1 MTEEEKELGQM
12 IYYVGIKLAY
22 KVKKGNGYTN
32 HYRTMDF
39 PTRMENIDDMNSNP
53 GMILKLMGALKL
65 TGKKIY
71 DFHVYEEL
79 YRKELSR
86 SFTHKQKDYIKEK
99 E

>member
-12 IYYVGIKLAY
+12 IYYVGVKLAY
-22 KVKKGNGYTN
+22 KVKKGNGYIN

-53 GMILKLMGALKL
+53 GMMLKLMGALKL
-65 TGKKIY
+65 TSKKIY

-86 SFTHKQKDYIKEK
+86 SFTHKQKDYLKEK